1 MEELKDITNV
11 IGNLFRARAFTLMS
25 DQPSKE
31 STAKALEGSIRR
43 SLDTG
48 DGLQYGLVEANDA
61 AQGIMS
67 VADSES
73 LVNYLSLRRDV
84 LNLLTRLTRHP
95 KMIRQRKRQRPA
107 TPVLS
112 ISSAPI
118 PPPIP
123 ATTWF
128 ADSGAVHRTYPD
140 GYRSAG
146 RRGRRVGHPQEQNRQ
161 QHLTSG

>member
-84 LNLLTRLTRHP
+84 LNLLT
-95 KMIRQRKRQRPA
+95 
-107 TPVLS
+107 PVD
-112 ISSAPI
+112 
-118 PPPIP
+118 PPPEDDKAEETAESGDSSP
-123 ATTWF
+123 KHFFGTDTAT
-128 ADSGAVHRTYPD
+128 D
-140 GYRSAG
+140 AG
-146 RRGRRVGHPQEQNRQ
+146 DYVVCG
-161 QHLTSG
+161 

>member
-84 LNLLTRLTRHP
+84 LNLLT
-95 KMIRQRKRQRPA
+95 
-107 TPVLS
+107 PV
-112 ISSAPI
+112 A
-118 PPPIP
+118 PPPEDDKAEETAESGGGDSSP
-123 ATTWF
+123 KHFFGTDTATDTG
-128 ADSGAVHRTYPD
+128 DYVVCG
-140 GYRSAG
+140 
-146 RRGRRVGHPQEQNRQ
+146 
-161 QHLTSG
+161 